1 MSFIQNREIE
11 LNKQFTSNPIAEVVR
26 GAMMVRDMPLSV
38 RIEFLAELIQK
49 LNKLHEQGEETFG
62 RNTFM
67 GIGSSFAMAA
77 AVATSSA
84 LNPLAGMLLSGA
96 AVVSWSGSMYEI
108 FNENTKLEPVKDK
121 LQRLSLA
128 LQSDETKKWAALWA
142 FSGDDIFV
150 AALEEASA
158 GHVSAGRLIRLDK
171 DTPLQKAI
179 DIISRY
185 KGLTY
190 DDVIVNVRGILEGK
204 QPQIKTIPTQPQ
216 YQQIQQAP
224 PSPIVATP
232 VMQPEVVY
240 HPIPDP
246 TQSTVIQQ
254 PATVLQHE
262 SVEARGGSGGT
273 RDIVDLILGCVNSLA
288 FIGGQRC
295 GKSLLMAIAS
305 RIGLS
310 KGKFNQV
317 FVISSLAKKGE
328 DDHYWMHC
336 GTQTFYDLAV
346 VIDKTPKYKEFLKTI
361 RQFKKTTNAEN
372 PQLLIIDEFP
382 YLCERLEDDIKEGN
396 AIAADLMK
404 EIANIGSVVASGGAK
419 RGWYIWLGSPK
430 GTIGEMGRGGK
441 VMKMFTLC
449 FCAVAPDATVDSNG
463 VDVDWDSGL
472 YSATKLNFPALK
484 EPARGIAEDLSDRII
499 FFNGK
504 WYAKTHHDLSRLP
517 VPQQQPK
524 AVTPVSI
531 VTEDALVPHERAE
544 LNTVLSVSKSIQ
556 KSQNQTQTDILIE
569 KIEQSKCS
577 TLEGFIIRELK
588 CADKLEEM
596 MGAIPMILERVGRSD
611 LLEKF
616 RD

>member
-1 MSFIQNREIE
+1 MSLIPKKKIDLNKEFLDDPIQNLFFGAMVVREASLPVRIN
-11 LNKQFTSNPIAEVVR
+11 LIAE
-26 GAMMVRDMPLSV
+26 
-38 RIEFLAELIQK
+38 FIQK
-49 LNKLHEQGEETFG
+49 LEKLHNQGEETFE
-62 RNTFM
+62 RNTYL
-67 GIGSSFAMAA
+67 GIGSLFGMAT

-84 LNPLAGMLLSGA
+84 LNPIGGMLLSGA
-96 AVVSWSGSMYEI
+96 AVLSWGASMYEV
-108 FNENTKLEPVKDK
+108 FNENTKLEGIKDQS
-121 LQRLSLA
+121 LRLLLVLKSVGE
-128 LQSDETKKWAALWA
+128 DTWKWATLWQFA
-142 FSGDDIFV
+142 GDDIFV
-150 AALEEASA
+150 AALKEACV
-158 GHVSAGRLIRLDK
+158 GHISGGKLIRLND
-171 DTPLQKAI
+171 DTPLKAAI
-179 DIISRY
+179 RQIAAY
-185 KGLTY
+185 KGISY
-190 DDVIVNVRGILEGK
+190 NDVVIASTGLMEGR
-204 QPQIKTIPTQPQ
+204 QPQIKNIPAQPQ
-216 YQQIQQAP
+216 YQPVPQTPPAP
-224 PSPIVATP
+224 IATTP

-246 TQSTVIQQ
+246 TQSTAIQQ
-254 PATVLQHE
+254 PVTVLQHE

-305 RIGLS
+305 RIGLN

-317 FVISSLAKKGE
+317 FVISSLAKRGE

-346 VIDKTPKYKEFLKTI
+346 IVDKTSKYEEFLKTI

-382 YLCERLEDDIKEGN
+382 YLCERLEDDIKDGN
-396 AIAADLMK
+396 AVAADLMK

-430 GTIGEMGRGGK
+430 GAIGEMGRGGK

-449 FCAVAPDATVDSNG
+449 FCAVAPGATVDSNG

-504 WYAKTHHDLSRLP
+504 WYAKTHHDLSRLS

-524 AVTPVSI
+524 TITPTSV
-531 VTEDALVPHERAE
+531 VTEDALMPQERAE
-544 LNTVLSVSKSIQ
+544 LNTVMSLTKPTE
-556 KSQNQTQTDILIE
+556 KTQTDILIE

-588 CADKLEEM
+588 CANKLEEM
-596 MGAIPMILERVGRSD
+596 MSAIPMILERVGRSD
-611 LLEKF
+611 LLGKF
-616 RD
+616 QD